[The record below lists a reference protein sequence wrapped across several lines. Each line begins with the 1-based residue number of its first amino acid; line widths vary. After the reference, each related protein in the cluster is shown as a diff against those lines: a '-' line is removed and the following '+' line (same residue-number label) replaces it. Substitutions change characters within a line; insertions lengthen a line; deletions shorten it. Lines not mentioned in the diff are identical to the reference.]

1 MDEKKRKDLEFRI
14 RAMEN
19 SSKEFTAKIKENKEI
34 IDDLKFQLLFDD
46 IKDQQMEII
55 NNILDKDIYAVIFRA
70 SIRPCDSKGVY
81 HISEMNLKEPEF
93 KGFVIDKLPEWID
106 NLWIAKLKSEEF
118 KPFWGVTH
126 NPCQYDIGLTD
137 VYYIERSHRTD
148 EGKFRVGYREHD
160 NWGIFGI
167 DCHRIIP
174 FDKEHFKDKEILD
187 YLGKIKSLNIG

>member
-1 MDEKKRKDLEFRI
+1 MDEKKRKDLEFQI

-70 SIRPCDSKGVY
+70 SKRPCDSNGVY

-93 KGFVIDKLPEWID
+93 EGFVMEKLPEWVD

-118 KPFWGVTH
+118 QPFYGITR
-126 NPCQYDIGLTD
+126 NPCHYDIGLTD

-187 YLGKIKSLNIG
+187 YLGKIKSLKIG

>member
-1 MDEKKRKDLEFRI
+1 MEEKEKENLEFRI
-14 RAMEN
+14 QALEN
-19 SSKEFTAKIKENKEI
+19 SNKELAAEMKENKEI
-34 IDDLKFQLLFDD
+34 IKDLKFQILFRDLQ
-46 IKDQQMEII
+46 KEQMEII
-55 NNILDKDIYAVIFRA
+55 NNVLDKDIYVVIFRA
-70 SIRPCDSKGVY
+70 SIRPCDSDGVY
-81 HISEMNLKEPEF
+81 HVSEMNLKEPEF
-93 KGFVIDKLPEWID
+93 KGFVMDKLPEWID

-118 KPFWGVTH
+118 EPFNGITH
-126 NPCQYDIGLTD
+126 NPCHYSIGLTD